1 MNLEIELL
9 GNALSEAIKQ
19 YLLNSNINYDVI
31 ADTVSIKVLSEI
43 QQILKNDCIS
53 DFDAIEQIICVFEK
67 YNLDFG
73 SRHDFGWWNNKY
85 SC

>member
-9 GNALSEAIKQ
+9 GNELSEAIKQ

-73 SRHDFGWWNNKY
+73 SRHDFG
-85 SC
+85 

>member
-1 MNLEIELL
+1 MEENMNLEIELL

-73 SRHDFGWWNNKY
+73 SRHDFG
-85 SC
+85 

>member
-73 SRHDFGWWNNKY
+73 SRHDFG
-85 SC
+85 

>member
-1 MNLEIELL
+1 MSLKIELI
-9 GNALSEAIKQ
+9 GNMLSEAIKQ
-19 YLLNSNINYDVI
+19 CLLNSNINCDVI
-31 ADTVSIKVLSEI
+31 ADIVSVKALSEI

-73 SRHDFGWWNNKY
+73 SRHDFG
-85 SC
+85 

>member
-31 ADTVSIKVLSEI
+31 ADTVSINVLSEI

-73 SRHDFGWWNNKY
+73 SRHDFG
-85 SC
+85 

>member
-9 GNALSEAIKQ
+9 GNVLSEAIKQ

-53 DFDAIEQIICVFEK
+53 DFDVIEQIICVFEK

-73 SRHDFGWWNNKY
+73 SRHDFG
-85 SC
+85 

>member
-9 GNALSEAIKQ
+9 GNVLSEAIKQ

-73 SRHDFGWWNNKY
+73 SRHDFG
-85 SC
+85 

>member
-53 DFDAIEQIICVFEK
+53 EFDAIEQIICVFEK

-73 SRHDFGWWNNKY
+73 SRHDFG
-85 SC
+85 

>member
-1 MNLEIELL
+1 MEENMNLEIELL
-9 GNALSEAIKQ
+9 GNVLSEAIKQ

-73 SRHDFGWWNNKY
+73 SRHDFG
-85 SC
+85 